1 MTAMPGMLGDIV
13 RESIRGQPDME
24 LVATVANLESV
35 PEALGAAAV
44 DVLIVGTDAPRAT
57 APFRALLQARP
68 GLKIL
73 AVAAD
78 GRDLVLHELRPR
90 AEPFG
95 EVSPTDLLEAIRA
108 AVGPLVG

>member
-1 MTAMPGMLGDIV
+1 M
-13 RESIRGQPDME
+13 IRI
-24 LVATVANLESV
+24 LVVANIRLFGDGLA
-35 PEALGAAAV
+35 EAL
-44 DVLIVGTDAPRAT
+44 
-57 APFRALLQARP
+57 APFRALLHARP
-68 GLKIL
+68 RLKNL

-95 EVSPTDLLEAIRA
+95 EVSPTDLLQAIRS